1 MGGQCDKLICINLNQ
16 EKESVFILPEEKA
29 NEEIKCNDVK
39 AKAYEAI
46 ECNDVRNV
54 RNKISLDH
62 LFNEDFAQ
70 KNHKRKTDKSIFNI
84 PLRPKSNPPIKKNI
98 NKFKSKSNE
107 KIEEIQNELSK
118 TEKKD
123 KSSKSLN
130 VRRKNYY
137 KKDSSNSSNIFS
149 IPSRVSRNSKCS
161 KPTRNSENLKYS
173 NLSILDENQVGSKTI
188 SSDMKKKKGEKMIK
202 KLHEFRK
209 KNLIGDDL
217 IEMDFAV
224 EIFIQINTLRNNC
237 LAYTKKIDFF
247 SKFIE
252 EINGDKFLTLEMND
266 FISNSILVQGLPSF
280 KEAIKFLEIYYK
292 KYSTLNRLVHI
303 SDLKIPFPNDVKLVI
318 DKNYIHNKAEEIKK
332 KFKGK
337 YEVTGYTYDIT
348 YKDAELTTIMQIVDD
363 NYGNKNRRHN
373 LLNKDIKYIG
383 INYKKL
389 NDEQYA
395 VYILLAK

>member
-1 MGGQCDKLICINLNQ
+1 MGTVC
-16 EKESVFILPEEKA
+16 F
-29 NEEIKCNDVK
+29 
-39 AKAYEAI
+39 
-46 ECNDVRNV
+46 
-54 RNKISLDH
+54 
-62 LFNEDFAQ
+62 
-70 KNHKRKTDKSIFNI
+70 KSIFSDSANKNI
-84 PLRPKSNPPIKKNI
+84 FEIHDKNDPLNSNNESIENKLLSNSYSKSYRKNELNISDLFRISSPGKNLNRSLDLFEIKNKKNLKKTIKSNFQNLKAIDLKENKRSRSFNKEKEKEKENKPISSYVKKKN
-98 NKFKSKSNE
+98 N
-107 KIEEIQNELSK
+107 
-118 TEKKD
+118 
-123 KSSKSLN
+123 
-130 VRRKNYY
+130 
-137 KKDSSNSSNIFS
+137 
-149 IPSRVSRNSKCS
+149 
-161 KPTRNSENLKYS
+161 
-173 NLSILDENQVGSKTI
+173 
-188 SSDMKKKKGEKMIK
+188 EKMIK
-202 KLHEFRK
+202 KLNQFRK
-209 KNLIGDDL
+209 KHLIGENL

-252 EINGDKFLTLEMND
+252 EIKGEKFLTLEMND
-266 FISNSILVQGLPSF
+266 FISNSILVQGLPAF

-292 KYSTLNRLVHI
+292 KYSTLDRLVHI
-303 SDLKIPFPNDVKLVI
+303 NDLKIPFPNDVKLLI

-348 YKDAELTTIMQIVDD
+348 FKDAELTTIMQIVDD
-363 NYGNKNRRHN
+363 NYGNKNRRNN